1 MTRIGIIG
9 AMSEEV
15 EIIKSRMDEINT
27 VDIAN
32 MKIYTGDINNK
43 SIVLAQCGIGK
54 VNAAVCTQILISEF
68 KVTHVINSGVAGG
81 ISEKLEIGD
90 MVVSSD
96 VLEHDFDA
104 TIFGYDKGVIPR
116 MDKSIFEAD
125 RNLVE
130 LALETGK
137 KFDVFQTIEG
147 RIVSGDVFVASHEMK
162 ENLKEYFSATCAEME
177 GAAIGHTAYLNNIPF
192 LILRSISDKADGT
205 AHDNFN
211 EFVIKA
217 AENSSEFVMEIIEHI

>member
-27 VDIAN
+27 VEIAN

-43 SIVLAQCGIGK
+43 SIVLALCGIGK
-54 VNAAVCTQILISEF
+54 VNAAVCTQILVSEF

-81 ISEKLEIGD
+81 IADQLNIAD
-90 MVVSSD
+90 MVVSTD
-96 VLEHDFDA
+96 VIEHDFDA
-104 TIFGYDKGVIPR
+104 TSFGYEKGVIPR
-116 MDKSIFEAD
+116 MEKSTFEAD
-125 RNLVE
+125 KE
-130 LALETGK
+130 LIDVAMEVAK
-137 KFDVFQTIEG
+137 DFDQFSTYKG
-147 RIVSGDVFVASHEMK
+147 RVVSGDVFVASKEMK
-162 ENLKEYFSATCAEME
+162 EDLQNTFSASCAEME

-211 EFVIKA
+211 EFVQKA
-217 AENSSEFVMEIIEHI
+217 AEHSSEFVMSIIERI